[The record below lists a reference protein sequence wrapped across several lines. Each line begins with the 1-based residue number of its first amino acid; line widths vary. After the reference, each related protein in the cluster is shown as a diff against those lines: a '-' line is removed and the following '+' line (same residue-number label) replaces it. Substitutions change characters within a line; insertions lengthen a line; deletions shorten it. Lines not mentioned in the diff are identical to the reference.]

1 MHNQEKFFLY
11 YLSTEHATNFCVA
24 PDMHVL
30 MVLCN
35 GALKKGKFFFPFIG
49 VWNLEHRALGTKYR
63 KFYS

>member
-35 GALKKGKFFFPFIG
+35 GALKKGKFFFHL
-49 VWNLEHRALGTKYR
+49 LEFETWSIVH
-63 KFYS
+63 